1 MFNKKKEE
9 EEIEKKIDDIIKY
22 ANRKLENNGGCEII
36 LKMFK
41 GELNGSMEIKG
52 KPFEVLTLL
61 AIAENKILDRY
72 DMDEESFNILKK
84 GIKTVDR

>member
-41 GELNGSMEIKG
+41 GDQNGSMEIKG

-61 AIAENKILDRY
+61 EIAENKILDRY